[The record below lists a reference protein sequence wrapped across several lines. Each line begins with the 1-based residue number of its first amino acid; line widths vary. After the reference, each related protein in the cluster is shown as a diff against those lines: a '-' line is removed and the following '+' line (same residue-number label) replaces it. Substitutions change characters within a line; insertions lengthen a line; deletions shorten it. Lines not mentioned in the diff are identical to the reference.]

1 MGGADSIGFL
11 ASFTGGRVRSPH
23 DRTAAGRRQRPARAG
38 PGGRRQEPR
47 EELDQGAPGD
57 IGDADLPDD
66 LQPTEDNPLARHPGQ
81 SGDEDDEIGTD
92 REGET
97 ETAPLTEDDSDYGS
111 AGGS

>member
-1 MGGADSIGFL
+1 MTEQQPED
-11 ASFTGGRVRSPH
+11 AS
-23 DRTAAGRRQRPARAG
+23 DTARRDE
-38 PGGRRQEPR
+38 EPD

-92 REGET
+92 REGEA
-97 ETAPLTEDDSDYGS
+97 ETAPLTEEDSDYGERRRQLKGPDVIRI
-111 AGGS
+111 ARGHV

>member
-1 MGGADSIGFL
+1 MTEQQPEDASAQPEQDEADD
-11 ASFTGGRVRSPH
+11 AK
-23 DRTAAGRRQRPARAG
+23 
-38 PGGRRQEPR
+38 EPR

-81 SGDEDDEIGTD
+81 SGDGDDEIGTD
-92 REGET
+92 REGEA